1 MGLSRMTLRELR
13 SELAKLQRIRSEVD
27 VQIQA
32 LELFLS
38 PRAGINGEVRK
49 DPRPRTS
56 PVELV
61 MVAPRRFGTNGSL
74 RSRITDLLQQ
84 APGLKTSELA
94 DRLLQD
100 GFQVGGATS
109 LRERVSHEVSR
120 LKRLRLVRRGR
131 GGRYTLALA
140 TANDRTGRPPRAAAT
155 DAPA

>member
-13 SELAKLQRIRSEVD
+13 SELAKLQRLRSEVD
-27 VQIQA
+27 VQIHA

-38 PRAGINGEVRK
+38 PRAAGNGDARR
-49 DPRPRTS
+49 DGRPKTS

-61 MVAPRRFGTNGSL
+61 MLAPRRFGVNGSL
-74 RSRITDLLQQ
+74 RSRITQMLQQ

-94 DRLLQD
+94 DRLFQD

-140 TANDRTGRPPRAAAT
+140 TASDRAGRLPKAAPT
-155 DAPA
+155 DATA